1 MLSPAHQVC
10 VCCSAGIKEGCSE
23 KKEFFRKSV
32 TGEQALEL
40 KSEYWREIYHP
51 EWKLSLMVGVVCLEI
66 RERVHGMVEK
76 RQFRVSDR
84 GEQDQT

>member
-1 MLSPAHQVC
+1 MLSPAHQVFL
-10 VCCSAGIKEGCSE
+10 CCSAGIKEGCSE
-23 KKEFFRKSV
+23 KKEFCKKSV

-51 EWKLSLMVGVVCLEI
+51 EWKLSLMVVVVCLEI
-66 RERVHGMVEK
+66 WERVHGMVER